1 MNYDS
6 SDFAGGVP
14 MNEQQSLFLEI
25 SIKDSE
31 IIWIIKCYQKH

>member
-1 MNYDS
+1 M
-6 SDFAGGVP
+6 
-14 MNEQQSLFLEI
+14 MQECMEQQSLFLEI